1 MEIQVTANSG
11 VLSGGVVAGGTSGG
25 DGSSSPNPVLTN
37 ALFSSLLQGV
47 MQEVAGVV
55 SGHQSPNTVAHF
67 LRNIPD
73 FTYTAGE
80 SFLFDLFMTMV
91 KFTLTMMKRSIQ
103 KLTADLYFLTK
114 KADHMTF
121 RDLMALFYGMPEALN
136 QMRDHLRNFARQRV
150 LPSGGDFS
158 DPSVRQ
164 GIMTL
169 VNQAMPLLQS
179 AAVGHDYYYICH
191 FKY

>member
-1 MEIQVTANSG
+1 
-11 VLSGGVVAGGTSGG
+11 
-25 DGSSSPNPVLTN
+25 
-37 ALFSSLLQGV
+37 
-47 MQEVAGVV
+47 
-55 SGHQSPNTVAHF
+55 
-67 LRNIPD
+67 
-73 FTYTAGE
+73 
-80 SFLFDLFMTMV
+80 
-91 KFTLTMMKRSIQ
+91 MMKRSIQ
-103 KLTADLYFLTK
+103 KLTADLYFFTK

-179 AAVGHDYYYICH
+179 AAV
-191 FKY
+191 

>member
-1 MEIQVTANSG
+1 MG
-11 VLSGGVVAGGTSGG
+11 VDIKSDGGAGGGMTDE
-25 DGSSSPNPVLTN
+25 DGSNSPNPVLTN

-91 KFTLTMMKRSIQ
+91 KILK
-103 KLTADLYFLTK
+103 
-114 KADHMTF
+114 
-121 RDLMALFYGMPEALN
+121 
-136 QMRDHLRNFARQRV
+136 
-150 LPSGGDFS
+150 
-158 DPSVRQ
+158 
-164 GIMTL
+164 
-169 VNQAMPLLQS
+169 
-179 AAVGHDYYYICH
+179 
-191 FKY
+191 

>member
-1 MEIQVTANSG
+1 MFDCNLIDLFGLKNEVSANNSG
-11 VLSGGVVAGGTSGG
+11 AG
-25 DGSSSPNPVLTN
+25 DGGGLNNTSPVLTN
-37 ALFSSLLQGV
+37 AMFSSLLQGV

-91 KFTLTMMKRSIQ
+91 STRSTYFFFLSFPHLALPINRRFQSIQ
-103 KLTADLYFLTK
+103 
-114 KADHMTF
+114 ADHMTF
-121 RDLMALFYGMPEALN
+121 RDLMALFYGMPDALN
-136 QMRDHLRNFARQRV
+136 QMRDHLRSFARQRI
-150 LPSGGDFS
+150 LPTGGDFS
-158 DPSVRQ
+158 DPSIRQ

-169 VNQAMPLLQS
+169 VHQAMPMLQS
-179 AAVGHDYYYICH
+179 AAVRTSQLN
-191 FKY
+191 